1 MSNFLYILNNIN
13 PNLHIR
19 LLFDGETQYFALF
32 SQF

>member
-1 MSNFLYILNNIN
+1 MSNFSFYNIN